1 LEWLGVRSGKAYIP
15 VARENERVRGRR
27 DVDVIVAW
35 AIVVT
40 HHCQVLDDFSCLGL
54 VEAPHHTIFAQLNIS
69 CIGLDHELMSYSV
82 VLELSVPRSSAFLSA
97 VRKVVTTAP
106 SMAKAEGK
114 PAELAAFS

>member
-1 LEWLGVRSGKAYIP
+1 
-15 VARENERVRGRR
+15 
-27 DVDVIVAW
+27 
-35 AIVVT
+35 
-40 HHCQVLDDFSCLGL
+40 
-54 VEAPHHTIFAQLNIS
+54 
-69 CIGLDHELMSYSV
+69 MSYSV